1 MRSSVSTFA
10 ASVANKLRG
19 QSSLTSAVT
28 VFIATN
34 RFSEVIPPYANSQTI
49 LLPVPTA
56 DTIELTQAAT
66 KALST
71 IYRPGLAYKKAGVIL
86 SKISDASPMQYD
98 LFDEIPNRPARIE
111 LMKRMDELNKRFGFN
126 KIHLA
131 STGEGKQAW
140 HIKSEFRSG
149 NYLTDINEL
158 LTVQV

>member
-1 MRSSVSTFA
+1 
-10 ASVANKLRG
+10 
-19 QSSLTSAVT
+19 
-28 VFIATN
+28 
-34 RFSEVIPPYANSQTI
+34 
-49 LLPVPTA
+49 
-56 DTIELTQAAT
+56 
-66 KALST
+66 
-71 IYRPGLAYKKAGVIL
+71 
-86 SKISDASPMQYD
+86 MQYD

-111 LMKRMDELNKRFGFN
+111 LMKRTDELNKRFGFN